1 MGANTARSVS
11 SLACVDEQGRV
22 YAVLRLFHTRGLP
35 LIRFLV
41 DGRRLSSAPELH
53 VGPVAKSQEEAAAT
67 VRYAV
72 ELARSLPSV
81 QLEIKTMIADRIKP
95 SMP

>member
-11 SLACVDEQGRV
+11 SLACVDEHGRV

-35 LIRFLV
+35 LI
-41 DGRRLSSAPELH
+41 GSLSTGGASRPSAKLH
-53 VGPVAKSQEEAAAT
+53 VGPVAKSQEAAAAT

-81 QLEIKTMIADRIKP
+81 QLEIKAMIADRIKP

>member
-1 MGANTARSVS
+1 LRG
-11 SLACVDEQGRV
+11 EQGRV
-22 YAVLRLFHTRGLP
+22 YAVLRLFYTRGLP

-53 VGPVAKSQEEAAAT
+53 VAPVAKSQEAAAAAT
-67 VRYAV
+67 VGYAV